1 MTFFQSNVYI
11 NYSRQKIHPV
21 HCWLTFKHRN
31 VNGLLVIHSYCQDK
45 VLSLPKDICSVCLF
59 NCTLLH
65 NKQTYRKCFNFLV
78 FFSNKSFG
86 HLVCVSLIVAPSS
99 CCQFHDFFLLI
110 HQPHLGSGS
119 YFFGLKKIKLNLVL
133 SSC

>member
-1 MTFFQSNVYI
+1 MRAIWYDDILKFSALDGSDFDDVSIVERERERGVWI
-11 NYSRQKIHPV
+11 LFLFK
-21 HCWLTFKHRN
+21 LTIVF
-31 VNGLLVIHSYCQDK
+31 VFY
-45 VLSLPKDICSVCLF
+45 F
-59 NCTLLH
+59 
-65 NKQTYRKCFNFLV
+65 

-133 SSC
+133 SSCWLIDDG